1 MRRTLVNLL
10 AVVGGLTLL
19 TSLAGFVLRRYA
31 DDAATGI
38 VLGPDNKPAVGAA
51 VFLDRG
57 TAAIERYVTDTE
69 GHFSL
74 PVERREL
81 HRAKWLI
88 CVPGGIPIVG
98 DAYRDGVQ
106 IRSVRYSSG
115 VQPPGRPAFIRA
127 YGWLAPV
134 PRECPRA
141 LDSVVWRYPPKAGKD
156 PRAASLTEPDW
167 SRY

>member
-31 DDAATGI
+31 DAGATGI
-38 VLGPDNKPAVGAA
+38 VLSPDNKPVVGAP

-57 TAAIERYVTDTE
+57 TAAVERYVTDSQ

-98 DAYRDGVQ
+98 YADRDG
-106 IRSVRYSSG
+106 IRIGPTRYSSSA
-115 VQPPGRPAFIRA
+115 QPVGKPAFIRT

-134 PRECPRA
+134 PRECPPA